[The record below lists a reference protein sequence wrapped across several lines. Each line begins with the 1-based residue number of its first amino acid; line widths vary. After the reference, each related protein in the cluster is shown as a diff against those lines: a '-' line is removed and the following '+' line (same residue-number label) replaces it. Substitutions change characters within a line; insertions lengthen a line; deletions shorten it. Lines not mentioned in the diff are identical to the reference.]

1 MTDPRD
7 LVPITPA
14 EIIRV
19 MGQLS
24 RNTLKHLGQHFLC
37 DRNLRDALVRDAKI
51 QENELILEIGTGLGI
66 LTAGLLTT
74 KAHIISVEIDNNMYT
89 LARDFLGKFENLTLI
104 NDEALNKNALSQ
116 KVIDA
121 LEEKVAEMSEQ
132 PKIRLVANLPYN
144 IATTVINAVMEW
156 QGKTGAKFSGIFAM
170 VQKEVAQ
177 RLSAET
183 GTKEFGYMTVLCALH
198 GVFTRGRFVK
208 PGVFYPPPRVDSMII
223 TAELTREML
232 SKTSDYEYTKK
243 FLHYL
248 FMHRRKGSMKS
259 VKLGADKKFAN
270 DIAEVFAELQI
281 DGTLRPEQL
290 YVEEIISLS
299 NKCLELNVKFP

>member
-19 MGQLS
+19 MGPLS

-37 DRNLRDALVRDAKI
+37 DRNLRDALVRDAQI
-51 QENELILEIGTGLGI
+51 QDNELILEVGTGLGI
-66 LTAGLLTT
+66 LTAGLLST
-74 KAHIISVEIDNNMYT
+74 KAQIVSVEIDDIMFT
-89 LARDFLGKFENLTLI
+89 LARDFLGAFSNLTLI
-104 NDEALNKNALSQ
+104 NGEALNKNSLSQ

-121 LEEKVAEMSEQ
+121 LEDKIAKMSET
-132 PKIRLVANLPYN
+132 PRLRLVANLPYN

-156 QGKTGAKFSGIFAM
+156 QGKTGAKFAGIFAM

-183 GTKEFGYMTVLCALH
+183 GTKDFGYMTVLCALH
-198 GVFTRGRFVK
+198 GEFLRGRLIK
-208 PGVFYPPPRVDSMII
+208 PGVFFPPPKVDSMII
-223 TAELTREML
+223 SAELTHELLR
-232 SKTSDYEYTKK
+232 KTSDYVYTKK

-248 FMHRRKGSMKS
+248 FMHRRKGALKS
-259 VKLGADKKFAN
+259 VKLGTDKINAEIIADAFA
-270 DIAEVFAELQI
+270 DLHI

-290 YVEEIISLS
+290 YVEEIISLA
-299 NKCLELNVKFP
+299 NKCLELNVEFP